1 MQRRK
6 MLIDLTSAK
15 GIAGNEDEVRSL
27 FKKYAAPY
35 ADKFLYDGLGSI
47 IAKMLVIKKDQ
58 KSTFL
63 GIWMKSVSWLPKS
76 QKKAFKIS
84 NRWWLVGQVML
95 AQQVQIKTTTG
106 KVYHGVIGSKP
117 PHVLTAEVRNKP

>member
-1 MQRRK
+1 MDAKEDK

-27 FKKYAAPY
+27 FKSMQHRMRINFYMMVLAV
-35 ADKFLYDGLGSI
+35 LLQ
-47 IAKMLVIKKDQ
+47 KMLVIKKDQ

-76 QKKAFKIS
+76 QKKAF
-84 NRWWLVGQVML
+84 
-95 AQQVQIKTTTG
+95 
-106 KVYHGVIGSKP
+106 
-117 PHVLTAEVRNKP
+117 

>member
-1 MQRRK
+1 MDAKEEK

-47 IAKMLVIKKDQ
+47 IAKNVGVIKKYQ
-58 KSTFL
+58 SLTFL
-63 GIWMKSVSWLPKS
+63 GIV
-76 QKKAFKIS
+76 
-84 NRWWLVGQVML
+84 
-95 AQQVQIKTTTG
+95 
-106 KVYHGVIGSKP
+106 
-117 PHVLTAEVRNKP
+117 

>member
-1 MQRRK
+1 MDAKEEK

-47 IAKMLVIKKDQ
+47 IAKNVGDKE
-58 KSTFL
+58 
-63 GIWMKSVSWLPKS
+63 GPKVYIS
-76 QKKAFKIS
+76 GYPNHRKRLFKIS
-84 NRWWLVGQVML
+84 NRWRLVGASDVGP
-95 AQQVQIKTTTG
+95 T
-106 KVYHGVIGSKP
+106 SSD
-117 PHVLTAEVRNKP
+117 

>member
-1 MQRRK
+1 MDAKEEK

-27 FKKYAAPY
+27 FKSMQHRMRINFYMMVLAV
-35 ADKFLYDGLGSI
+35 LLQ
-47 IAKMLVIKKDQ
+47 KMLVIKKDQ

-76 QKKAFKIS
+76 QKKAF
-84 NRWWLVGQVML
+84 
-95 AQQVQIKTTTG
+95 
-106 KVYHGVIGSKP
+106 
-117 PHVLTAEVRNKP
+117 

>member
-1 MQRRK
+1 MDAKEEK

-47 IAKMLVIKKDQ
+47 IAKKC
-58 KSTFL
+58 
-63 GIWMKSVSWLPKS
+63 W
-76 QKKAFKIS
+76 
-84 NRWWLVGQVML
+84 
-95 AQQVQIKTTTG
+95 
-106 KVYHGVIGSKP
+106 
-117 PHVLTAEVRNKP
+117 

>member
-1 MQRRK
+1 MDAKEEK

-47 IAKMLVIKKDQ
+47 IAKNVGDKEGPKVYISGHMDEV
-58 KSTFL
+58 
-63 GIWMKSVSWLPKS
+63 VSWLPKS
-76 QKKAFKIS
+76 QKKAF
-84 NRWWLVGQVML
+84 
-95 AQQVQIKTTTG
+95 
-106 KVYHGVIGSKP
+106 
-117 PHVLTAEVRNKP
+117 

>member
-1 MQRRK
+1 MDKIGFEGSYFYGCKRRK

-27 FKKYAAPY
+27 FKKYATPY

-84 NRWWLVGQVML
+84 NRWRLVGASDVGP
-95 AQQVQIKTTTG
+95 T
-106 KVYHGVIGSKP
+106 SSD
-117 PHVLTAEVRNKP
+117 